1 MITFQHKKEKAF
13 CLKNESVFPGFIQQ
27 SGRGEVRRESVP
39 NERTGGRTGER
50 TGTDRNGSSSPL
62 FSAFS
67 RVLRLLRVSVTVKKR
82 SCLRK
87 RLLLSL
93 QSQTKIVG
101 AKTKRFFFSFSCSP
115 CPSQSCLS
123 RFSHQTLY
131 PNIEGT
137 RRHKS
142 ISLTETVVYRQLP
155 LT

>member
-1 MITFQHKKEKAF
+1 MNQFFQD
-13 CLKNESVFPGFIQQ
+13 LSNN
-27 SGRGEVRRESVP
+27 RGEGRCGENLYLTRERV
-39 NERTGGRTGER
+39 GEW
-50 TGTDRNGSSSPL
+50 GENSTDRNGSSSPL

-67 RVLRLLRVSVTVKKR
+67 RVLRLLRVSVTVKKKE
-82 SCLRK
+82 LPAEEFT
-87 RLLLSL
+87 SL
-93 QSQTKIVG
+93 ATVSDKNSWGKDQT
-101 AKTKRFFFSFSCSP
+101 FLFSFSCSP
-115 CPSQSCLS
+115 CPSRSCLS